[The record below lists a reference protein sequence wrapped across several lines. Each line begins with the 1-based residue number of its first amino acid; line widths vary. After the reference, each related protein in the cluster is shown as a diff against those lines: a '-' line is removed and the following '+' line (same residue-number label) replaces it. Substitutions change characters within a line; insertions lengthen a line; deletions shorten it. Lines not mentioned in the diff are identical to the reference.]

1 MPAMS
6 MSCMMITERNKQS
19 AIDHDDRTNVQR
31 WTSEAKESVNPEWTH
46 MNVQLLGT
54 AVGDDLTNA
63 LAGVDFRRKDK
74 NTAKN
79 RIGIEISVNCW
90 LPEEYRRERG
100 DPLLTIEERR
110 ELLRDPR
117 FLTHLTEVSRFLE
130 AEGYTT
136 AVLHMDEGVPHFHAI
151 KLALTENTAKRS
163 RLSKVILNYA
173 AVFGDDER
181 IIKLGRA
188 RGERRAQLEQEWG
201 VKYDSSQTSW
211 GRIQTRLWEQL
222 FRDRGY
228 ERGEPASITGKVHKT
243 PKQFRVEQAARR
255 AREEIQREIDRI
267 NSEAAAE
274 VEAARQASA
283 TDVARQTAAIRQA
296 AEVEINDYRC
306 NIVDAKRKMDEKLKE
321 YKEKKE
327 REEQERK
334 EKIDEAIRNAE
345 IEREEKQSILG
356 ACQQDINN
364 LQREINDLEMKRIE
378 KERYITEQQENIHSK
393 QKEIEAIQEITN
405 KKLMEVRRQKQIID
419 SKFTRIVRAINRLND
434 LCRTSLQT
442 SSVVARQVRALSDGN
457 GSLAGLQALRRS
469 LLADR
474 HLAGDRRAFAARQR
488 VVREIDALWQA
499 AEERDRLQAE
509 MRSGM
514 DEIEKGYDGLQND
527 MDLQDGRWDDN
538 NQQRM

>member
-1 MPAMS
+1 
-6 MSCMMITERNKQS
+6 
-19 AIDHDDRTNVQR
+19 
-31 WTSEAKESVNPEWTH
+31 
-46 MNVQLLGT
+46 MN
-54 AVGDDLTNA
+54 
-63 LAGVDFRRKDK
+63 
-74 NTAKN
+74 
-79 RIGIEISVNCW
+79 
-90 LPEEYRRERG
+90 
-100 DPLLTIEERR
+100 
-110 ELLRDPR
+110 
-117 FLTHLTEVSRFLE
+117 
-130 AEGYTT
+130 
-136 AVLHMDEGVPHFHAI
+136 
-151 KLALTENTAKRS
+151 
-163 RLSKVILNYA
+163 
-173 AVFGDDER
+173 
-181 IIKLGRA
+181 
-188 RGERRAQLEQEWG
+188 
-201 VKYDSSQTSW
+201 
-211 GRIQTRLWEQL
+211 
-222 FRDRGY
+222 
-228 ERGEPASITGKVHKT
+228 
-243 PKQFRVEQAARR
+243 
-255 AREEIQREIDRI
+255 
-267 NSEAAAE
+267 
-274 VEAARQASA
+274 
-283 TDVARQTAAIRQA
+283 
-296 AEVEINDYRC
+296 
-306 NIVDAKRKMDEKLKE
+306 
-321 YKEKKE
+321 
-327 REEQERK
+327 
-334 EKIDEAIRNAE
+334 
-345 IEREEKQSILG
+345 EEKQSILG